1 MVIFHSYVK
10 LPDGISNLP
19 IHVSPAMSIHVVSY
33 HAVEFGTQISPPHFP
48 ALPMAAVLF
57 RLGDVTVTIDD
68 LVGGIPTSSEKYDFV
83 SWDDDIP
90 NIWKV
95 IKIHGSLNHQPESI
109 PSGYD

>member
-68 LVGGIPTSSEKYDFV
+68 LVGGIPTPLKNMTSSVGMMTFPIYGK
-83 SWDDDIP
+83 S
-90 NIWKV
+90 
-95 IKIHGSLNHQPESI
+95 
-109 PSGYD
+109 